1 MRQTTA
7 INQAY
12 MRYARAY
19 EQWHKDCQHI
29 PIKVAAPRIL
39 YLPGR
44 GYEINGEVR
53 KETAEQIIKSL
64 DAAMRD
70 CIDLIA
76 VKCKPRM
83 PSYAERLWLDFPPVD
98 QPSEEEVLAEQT

>member
-7 INQAY
+7 IKQAY

-29 PIKVAAPRIL
+29 PIKVAAPRVL

-44 GYEINGEVR
+44 GYEINGEER
-53 KETAEQIIKSL
+53 RETAEQIISSL
-64 DAAMRD
+64 NAATSD
-70 CIDLIA
+70 CVRLIEE
-76 VKCKPRM
+76 KCTPVA
-83 PSYAERLWLDFPPVD
+83 PSVYERFVNPEPMNELVPLT
-98 QPSEEEVLAEQT
+98 EE